1 MFPRARVVKIYIFSK
16 RREILME
23 ENIRTQEEI
32 SLAEI
37 FKILWRKVKVLIFA
51 LVIGAIFGG
60 SLGVLTT
67 FNEKYYGTTVEFYVN
82 PKKDENQINNESQYG
97 VYGAYG
103 RHVMDNMTKLLGSES
118 FAEQLLLDD
127 DGLPTQFLSE
137 ENRAEIDA
145 KIAEAGTPLAI
156 KKSAVKTADD
166 ARTAMAEAQVV
177 YNQKAKEWET
187 ELQILVAGSAT
198 VVEIE
203 TAREQCLGEAKRALE
218 TAQDAKELAE
228 LAETKAIEDA
238 NTAVEAVRALWRET
252 ELYEE
257 LIITVT
263 ESINYRY
270 YDETETDVDDL
281 ARSFIYVNVSVLN
294 DEELANDLF
303 DQLLVM
309 LPRYV
314 EKNMAIPSGYIGT
327 NCQRITRL
335 NEVEQTNSGY
345 MLKTAIKY
353 ALLFGAVAF
362 VIASVVV
369 IVIDRSNTRLRNYEA
384 TMEKFNVPVLGV
396 IPTIT
401 EGENSE
407 ESKSD
412 TEVQK

>member
-1 MFPRARVVKIYIFSK
+1 
-16 RREILME
+16 ME

-127 DGLPTQFLSE
+127 DGLPTKFLSD

-257 LIITVT
+257 LIVTVT

-303 DQLLVM
+303 DQLLIM

-353 ALLFGAVAF
+353 ALLFGAVAL

>member
-1 MFPRARVVKIYIFSK
+1 
-16 RREILME
+16 ME

-60 SLGVLTT
+60 SLGILTT

-127 DGLPTQFLSE
+127 DGLPTKFLSD

-218 TAQDAKELAE
+218 SAQDAKELAE

-303 DQLLVM
+303 NQLLVM

-353 ALLFGAVAF
+353 ALLFGAVAL

>member
-1 MFPRARVVKIYIFSK
+1 
-16 RREILME
+16 ME

-127 DGLPTQFLSE
+127 DGLPTKFLSD

-187 ELQILVAGSAT
+187 ELQILVAGGAT

-257 LIITVT
+257 LIVTVT

-270 YDETETDVDDL
+270 YDEEETDVDDL

-303 DQLLVM
+303 DQLLIM

-353 ALLFGAVAF
+353 ALLFGAVAL

>member
-1 MFPRARVVKIYIFSK
+1 
-16 RREILME
+16 ME

-60 SLGVLTT
+60 SLGILTT

-127 DGLPTQFLSE
+127 DGLPTKFLSD

-353 ALLFGAVAF
+353 ALLFGAVAL

>member
-1 MFPRARVVKIYIFSK
+1 
-16 RREILME
+16 ME

-127 DGLPTQFLSE
+127 DGLPTKFLSD

-187 ELQILVAGSAT
+187 ELQILVAGGAT

-257 LIITVT
+257 LIVTVT

-270 YDETETDVDDL
+270 YDEEETDVDDL

-353 ALLFGAVAF
+353 ALLFGAVAL

-369 IVIDRSNTRLRNYEA
+369 IIIDRSNTRLRNYEA

>member
-1 MFPRARVVKIYIFSK
+1 
-16 RREILME
+16 ME

-51 LVIGAIFGG
+51 LVIGVIFGG

-67 FNEKYYGTTVEFYVN
+67 FNERYYGTTVEFYVN
-82 PKKDENQINNESQYG
+82 PKKDENQISNESQYG

-127 DGLPTQFLSE
+127 DGLPTQFLSD

-145 KIAEAGTPLAI
+145 KIAETGTPLAI
-156 KKSAVKTADD
+156 KKSAVKTAET
-166 ARTAMAEAQVV
+166 ARQAVAEAQVA
-177 YNQKAKEWET
+177 YNEKAKEWET

-203 TAREQCLGEAKRALE
+203 TAREQCLGEAKRNLE

-270 YDETETDVDDL
+270 YDEEETDVDDL

-353 ALLFGAVAF
+353 ALLFGAVAL

>member
-1 MFPRARVVKIYIFSK
+1 
-16 RREILME
+16 ME

-127 DGLPTQFLSE
+127 DGLPTKFLSD

-187 ELQILVAGSAT
+187 ELQILVAGGAT

-270 YDETETDVDDL
+270 YDETEADVDDL

-353 ALLFGAVAF
+353 ALLFGAVSL

-396 IPTIT
+396 IPTIV
-401 EGENSE
+401 ENEKAE
-407 ESKSD
+407 ESKTD

>member
-1 MFPRARVVKIYIFSK
+1 M
-16 RREILME
+16 
-23 ENIRTQEEI
+23 
-32 SLAEI
+32 
-37 FKILWRKVKVLIFA
+37 
-51 LVIGAIFGG
+51 
-60 SLGVLTT
+60 
-67 FNEKYYGTTVEFYVN
+67 
-82 PKKDENQINNESQYG
+82 
-97 VYGAYG
+97 
-103 RHVMDNMTKLLGSES
+103 
-118 FAEQLLLDD
+118 
-127 DGLPTQFLSE
+127 
-137 ENRAEIDA
+137 
-145 KIAEAGTPLAI
+145 
-156 KKSAVKTADD
+156 
-166 ARTAMAEAQVV
+166 
-177 YNQKAKEWET
+177 
-187 ELQILVAGSAT
+187 
-198 VVEIE
+198 
-203 TAREQCLGEAKRALE
+203 
-218 TAQDAKELAE
+218 
-228 LAETKAIEDA
+228 
-238 NTAVEAVRALWRET
+238 
-252 ELYEE
+252 
-257 LIITVT
+257 
-263 ESINYRY
+263 
-270 YDETETDVDDL
+270 

-303 DQLLVM
+303 DQLLIM

-353 ALLFGAVAF
+353 ALLFGAVAL

>member
-1 MFPRARVVKIYIFSK
+1 
-16 RREILME
+16 ME

-51 LVIGAIFGG
+51 LVIGVIFGG
-60 SLGVLTT
+60 SLGALTT
-67 FNEKYYGTTVEFYVN
+67 FNKRYYGTTVEFYVN
-82 PKKDENQINNESQYG
+82 PKKDENQISNESQYG

-127 DGLPTQFLSE
+127 DGLPTQFLSD

-156 KKSAVKTADD
+156 KKSAIKTAET
-166 ARTAMAEAQVV
+166 ARQAVTEAQVA
-177 YNQKAKEWET
+177 YNEKAKEWET
-187 ELQILVAGSAT
+187 ELQVLVAGNAT

-228 LAETKAIEDA
+228 LAEMKAIEDA

-270 YDETETDVDDL
+270 YDKTETDVDDL
-281 ARSFIYVNVSVLN
+281 ARSFIYVDVSVLN

-314 EKNMAIPSGYIGT
+314 EKNMAIPSGYVGT

-353 ALLFGAVAF
+353 ALLFGAVAL

-396 IPTIT
+396 IPTIV
-401 EGENSE
+401 ENEKAE
-407 ESKSD
+407 ESKTD
-412 TEVQK
+412 TEAQK

>member
-1 MFPRARVVKIYIFSK
+1 
-16 RREILME
+16 ME

-127 DGLPTQFLSE
+127 DGLPTKFLSD

-203 TAREQCLGEAKRALE
+203 TAREQCLGEAKRNLE

-257 LIITVT
+257 LIVTVT

-270 YDETETDVDDL
+270 YDEEETDVDDL

-345 MLKTAIKY
+345 MLKTAIKS
-353 ALLFGAVAF
+353 ALLFGAVAL

>member
-1 MFPRARVVKIYIFSK
+1 
-16 RREILME
+16 ME

-37 FKILWRKVKVLIFA
+37 FKILWRKVRVLIFA
-51 LVIGAIFGG
+51 LIIGAIFGG
-60 SLGVLTT
+60 SLGILTT

-82 PKKDENQINNESQYG
+82 PKKDENQISNESQYG

-127 DGLPTQFLSE
+127 DGLPTMFLSD

-145 KIAEAGTPLAI
+145 KIADAGTPLAI
-156 KKSAVKTADD
+156 KKSAIKTADD

-187 ELQILVAGSAT
+187 ELQVLVAGNAT

-203 TAREQCLGEAKRALE
+203 TAREQCLGEVKRALE

-238 NTAVEAVRALWRET
+238 NEAVEAVRALWRET

-303 DQLLVM
+303 NQLLVM

-335 NEVEQTNSGY
+335 NEVEQTNSGH

-353 ALLFGAVAF
+353 ALLFGAVAL

-369 IVIDRSNTRLRNYEA
+369 IVVDRSNTRLRNYES

-396 IPTIT
+396 IPTIV
-401 EGENSE
+401 ENEKAE
-407 ESKSD
+407 ESKTD

>member
-1 MFPRARVVKIYIFSK
+1 
-16 RREILME
+16 ME

-127 DGLPTQFLSE
+127 DGLPTKFLSD

-187 ELQILVAGSAT
+187 ELQILVAGGAT

-257 LIITVT
+257 LIVTVT

-314 EKNMAIPSGYIGT
+314 EKNMAIPSGYVGT

-353 ALLFGAVAF
+353 ALLFGAVAL

-396 IPTIT
+396 IPTIV
-401 EGENSE
+401 ENEKAE
-407 ESKSD
+407 ESKTD
-412 TEVQK
+412 TEAQK

>member
-1 MFPRARVVKIYIFSK
+1 
-16 RREILME
+16 ME

-127 DGLPTQFLSE
+127 DGLPTKFLSD

-187 ELQILVAGSAT
+187 ELQILVAGGAT

-257 LIITVT
+257 LIVTVT

-353 ALLFGAVAF
+353 ALLFGAVAL

-369 IVIDRSNTRLRNYEA
+369 IVIDRFNTRLRNYEA

-396 IPTIT
+396 IPTIV
-401 EGENSE
+401 ENEKAE
-407 ESKSD
+407 ESKTD

>member
-1 MFPRARVVKIYIFSK
+1 
-16 RREILME
+16 ME

-127 DGLPTQFLSE
+127 DGLPTKFLSD

-187 ELQILVAGSAT
+187 ELQILVAGGAT

-257 LIITVT
+257 LIVTVT

-270 YDETETDVDDL
+270 YDEEETDVDDL

-314 EKNMAIPSGYIGT
+314 EKNMASPSGYIGT

-353 ALLFGAVAF
+353 ALLFGAVSL

>member
-1 MFPRARVVKIYIFSK
+1 
-16 RREILME
+16 ME

-103 RHVMDNMTKLLGSES
+103 RHVMDNMTKLLASES

-127 DGLPTQFLSE
+127 DGLPTKFLSD

-187 ELQILVAGSAT
+187 ELQILVAGGAT

-252 ELYEE
+252 KLYEE
-257 LIITVT
+257 LIVTVT

-270 YDETETDVDDL
+270 YDEEETDVDDL

-303 DQLLVM
+303 DQLLIM

-353 ALLFGAVAF
+353 ALLFGAVAL

-369 IVIDRSNTRLRNYEA
+369 IIIDRSNTRLRNYEA

>member
-1 MFPRARVVKIYIFSK
+1 
-16 RREILME
+16 ME

-51 LVIGAIFGG
+51 LVIGVIFGG

-67 FNEKYYGTTVEFYVN
+67 FNERYYGTTVEFYVN

-127 DGLPTQFLSE
+127 DGLPTKFLSD

-166 ARTAMAEAQVV
+166 ARQATAEAQVA
-177 YNQKAKEWET
+177 YNERVQQWET
-187 ELQILVAGSAT
+187 EELPAYTAGNANAETIKVARDAYLSDVKT
-198 VVEIE
+198 S
-203 TAREQCLGEAKRALE
+203 LKS
-218 TAQDAKELAE
+218 AQDAKELAE

-257 LIITVT
+257 LIVTVT

-303 DQLLVM
+303 DQLLIM

-353 ALLFGAVAF
+353 ALLFGAVAL

>member
-1 MFPRARVVKIYIFSK
+1 
-16 RREILME
+16 ME

-127 DGLPTQFLSE
+127 DGLPTKFLSD

-177 YNQKAKEWET
+177 YNQKAKEWEA

-203 TAREQCLGEAKRALE
+203 TAREQCLGEAKRNLE

-270 YDETETDVDDL
+270 YDEEETDVDDL

-335 NEVEQTNSGY
+335 NEVEQTNSGH

-353 ALLFGAVAF
+353 ALLFGAVSL

>member
-1 MFPRARVVKIYIFSK
+1 
-16 RREILME
+16 ME

-32 SLAEI
+32 SLSEI
-37 FKILWRKVKVLIFA
+37 FKILWRKIKVLIFA
-51 LVIGAIFGG
+51 LVIGAVLGG
-60 SLGVLTT
+60 GLGVLTT
-67 FNEKYYGTTVEFYVN
+67 FNENYYGTTVEFYVN
-82 PKKDENQINNESQYG
+82 PKKDESQISNESQYG

-127 DGLPTQFLSE
+127 DGLPKTMFLSD

-156 KKSAVKTADD
+156 KRSAVKAAED
-166 ARTAMAEAQVV
+166 AEQATAEAQVV
-177 YNQKAKEWET
+177 YNQKAKEWES
-187 ELQILVAGSAT
+187 ELQVLVAGNAT

-203 TAREQCLGEAKRALE
+203 AAREQCLGDAKRALAV
-218 TAQDAKELAE
+218 AQDAQELAE
-228 LAETKAIEDA
+228 LAETKAIENA

-281 ARSFIYVNVSVLN
+281 ARSFIYVKISVLN

-303 DQLLVM
+303 DQLLIM

-314 EKNMAIPSGYIGT
+314 ETNMAVPSGYIGT

-335 NEVEQTNSGY
+335 NEIEQTNSGY
-345 MLKTAIKY
+345 MLKTSIKY
-353 ALLFGAVAF
+353 ALLFGAVAL
-362 VIASVVV
+362 VIACVVV
-369 IVIDRSNTRLRNYEA
+369 VVVDRSNTRLRNYES

-401 EGENSE
+401 ESDNSE

>member
-1 MFPRARVVKIYIFSK
+1 
-16 RREILME
+16 ME

-127 DGLPTQFLSE
+127 DGLPTKFLSD

-218 TAQDAKELAE
+218 SAQDAKELAE

-257 LIITVT
+257 LIVTVT

-353 ALLFGAVAF
+353 ALLFGAVAL

>member
-1 MFPRARVVKIYIFSK
+1 
-16 RREILME
+16 ME

-127 DGLPTQFLSE
+127 DGLPTKFLSD

-166 ARTAMAEAQVV
+166 ARTAMTEAQVV

-187 ELQILVAGSAT
+187 ELQILVAGGAT

-203 TAREQCLGEAKRALE
+203 TAREQCLGEAKRNLE

-252 ELYEE
+252 ERYEE

-335 NEVEQTNSGY
+335 NEVEQTNSGH
-345 MLKTAIKY
+345 MLKTSIKY
-353 ALLFGAVAF
+353 ALLFGAVSL

-396 IPTIT
+396 IPTIV
-401 EGENSE
+401 ENEKAE
-407 ESKSD
+407 ESK
-412 TEVQK
+412 TETEAQK

>member
-1 MFPRARVVKIYIFSK
+1 
-16 RREILME
+16 ME

-127 DGLPTQFLSE
+127 DGLPTKFLSD

-187 ELQILVAGSAT
+187 ELQILVAGGAT

-252 ELYEE
+252 KLYEE
-257 LIITVT
+257 LIVTVT

-270 YDETETDVDDL
+270 YDEEETDVDDL

-303 DQLLVM
+303 DQLLIM

-353 ALLFGAVAF
+353 ALLFGAVAL

-369 IVIDRSNTRLRNYEA
+369 IIIDRSNTRLRNYEA

>member
-1 MFPRARVVKIYIFSK
+1 
-16 RREILME
+16 ME

-127 DGLPTQFLSE
+127 DGLPTKFLSD

-166 ARTAMAEAQVV
+166 ARTAMAEAQVA
-177 YNQKAKEWET
+177 YNEKAKEWET
-187 ELQILVAGSAT
+187 ELQVLVAGNAT

-257 LIITVT
+257 LIVTVT

-270 YDETETDVDDL
+270 YDEEETDVDDL

-335 NEVEQTNSGY
+335 NEVEQTNSGH
-345 MLKTAIKY
+345 MLKTSIKY
-353 ALLFGAVAF
+353 ALLLGAVSL

-396 IPTIT
+396 IPTIV
-401 EGENSE
+401 ENEKAE
-407 ESKSD
+407 ESKTD

>member
-1 MFPRARVVKIYIFSK
+1 
-16 RREILME
+16 ME

-127 DGLPTQFLSE
+127 DGLPTKFLSD

-187 ELQILVAGSAT
+187 ELQILVAGGAT

-257 LIITVT
+257 LIVTVT

-270 YDETETDVDDL
+270 YDEEETDVDDL

-303 DQLLVM
+303 DQLLIM

-353 ALLFGAVAF
+353 ALLFGAVAL

-369 IVIDRSNTRLRNYEA
+369 IIIDRSNTRLRNYEA

>member
-1 MFPRARVVKIYIFSK
+1 
-16 RREILME
+16 ME

-51 LVIGAIFGG
+51 LVIGVIFGG

-67 FNEKYYGTTVEFYVN
+67 FNERYYGTTVEFYVN
-82 PKKDENQINNESQYG
+82 PKKDENQISNESQYG

-127 DGLPTQFLSE
+127 DGLPTQFLSD

-156 KKSAVKTADD
+156 KKSAVKTAET
-166 ARTAMAEAQVV
+166 ARQAVAEAQVA
-177 YNQKAKEWET
+177 YNERVKQWET
-187 ELQILVAGSAT
+187 EELPAYNAGNSGAETIKVARDAYLNE
-198 VVEIE
+198 VK
-203 TAREQCLGEAKRALE
+203 TALKS
-218 TAQDAKELAE
+218 AQDAKELAE
-228 LAETKAIEDA
+228 LAEVKAIEDA

-252 ELYEE
+252 ERYEE

-335 NEVEQTNSGY
+335 NEVEQTNSGH
-345 MLKTAIKY
+345 MLKTSIKY
-353 ALLFGAVAF
+353 ALLFGAVSL

-396 IPTIT
+396 IPTIV
-401 EGENSE
+401 ENEKAE
-407 ESKSD
+407 ESKTD

>member
-1 MFPRARVVKIYIFSK
+1 
-16 RREILME
+16 ME

-60 SLGVLTT
+60 SLGILTT

-127 DGLPTQFLSE
+127 DGLPTKFLSD

-187 ELQILVAGSAT
+187 ELQILVAGGAT

-238 NTAVEAVRALWRET
+238 NTAVEAVRAIWRET

-353 ALLFGAVAF
+353 ALLFGAVSL

-369 IVIDRSNTRLRNYEA
+369 IVIDRSNTRLRNYET

>member
-1 MFPRARVVKIYIFSK
+1 M
-16 RREILME
+16 L
-23 ENIRTQEEI
+23 
-32 SLAEI
+32 
-37 FKILWRKVKVLIFA
+37 RKVDNAVSFSYL
-51 LVIGAIFGG
+51 
-60 SLGVLTT
+60 
-67 FNEKYYGTTVEFYVN
+67 
-82 PKKDENQINNESQYG
+82 ESN
-97 VYGAYG
+97 A
-103 RHVMDNMTKLLGSES
+103 D
-118 FAEQLLLDD
+118 F
-127 DGLPTQFLSE
+127 
-137 ENRAEIDA
+137 
-145 KIAEAGTPLAI
+145 
-156 KKSAVKTADD
+156 DD
-166 ARTAMAEAQVV
+166 A
-177 YNQKAKEWET
+177 N
-187 ELQILVAGSAT
+187 
-198 VVEIE
+198 
-203 TAREQCLGEAKRALE
+203 
-218 TAQDAKELAE
+218 
-228 LAETKAIEDA
+228 
-238 NTAVEAVRALWRET
+238 N
-252 ELYEE
+252 
-257 LIITVT
+257 
-263 ESINYRY
+263 
-270 YDETETDVDDL
+270 L

-345 MLKTAIKY
+345 MLNTAIKY
-353 ALLFGAVAF
+353 ALLFGAVAL

>member
-1 MFPRARVVKIYIFSK
+1 
-16 RREILME
+16 ME

-51 LVIGAIFGG
+51 LVIGVIFGG

-67 FNEKYYGTTVEFYVN
+67 FNERYYGTTVEFYVN
-82 PKKDENQINNESQYG
+82 PKKDENQISNESQYG

-127 DGLPTQFLSE
+127 DGLPTQFLSD

-156 KKSAVKTADD
+156 KKSAIKTAET
-166 ARTAMAEAQVV
+166 ARQAVAEAQVA
-177 YNQKAKEWET
+177 YNEKAKEWET
-187 ELQILVAGSAT
+187 ELQVLVAGNAT

-252 ELYEE
+252 ERYEE

-335 NEVEQTNSGY
+335 NEVEQTNSGH
-345 MLKTAIKY
+345 MLKTSIKY
-353 ALLFGAVAF
+353 ALLFGAVSL

-396 IPTIT
+396 IPTIV
-401 EGENSE
+401 ENEKAE
-407 ESKSD
+407 ESKTD

>member
-1 MFPRARVVKIYIFSK
+1 
-16 RREILME
+16 ME

-51 LVIGAIFGG
+51 LVIGVIFGG

-82 PKKDENQINNESQYG
+82 PKKDENQISNESQYG

-127 DGLPTQFLSE
+127 DGLPTQFLSD

-156 KKSAVKTADD
+156 KKSAIKTAET
-166 ARTAMAEAQVV
+166 ARQAVTEAQVA
-177 YNQKAKEWET
+177 YNEKAKEWET
-187 ELQILVAGSAT
+187 ELQVLVAGNAT

-228 LAETKAIEDA
+228 LAEMKAIEDA

-252 ELYEE
+252 ERYEE

-270 YDETETDVDDL
+270 YDKTETDVDDL
-281 ARSFIYVNVSVLN
+281 ARSFIYVDVSVLN

-314 EKNMAIPSGYIGT
+314 EKNMAIPSGYVGT

-353 ALLFGAVAF
+353 ALLFGAVAL

-384 TMEKFNVPVLGV
+384 TMEKFHVPVLGV
-396 IPTIT
+396 IPTIV
-401 EGENSE
+401 ENEKAE
-407 ESKSD
+407 ESKTD
-412 TEVQK
+412 TEAQK

>member
-1 MFPRARVVKIYIFSK
+1 
-16 RREILME
+16 ME

-51 LVIGAIFGG
+51 LVIGVIFGG

-67 FNEKYYGTTVEFYVN
+67 FNERYYGTTVEFYVN
-82 PKKDENQINNESQYG
+82 PKKDENQISNESQYG

-127 DGLPTQFLSE
+127 DGLPTQFLSD

-156 KKSAVKTADD
+156 KKSAIKTAEK
-166 ARTAMAEAQVV
+166 ARQAVAEAQVA
-177 YNQKAKEWET
+177 YNEKAKEWET
-187 ELQILVAGSAT
+187 ELQVLVAGNAT

-252 ELYEE
+252 ERYEE

-335 NEVEQTNSGY
+335 NEVEQTNSGH
-345 MLKTAIKY
+345 MLKTSIKY
-353 ALLFGAVAF
+353 ALLFGAVSL

-396 IPTIT
+396 IPTIV
-401 EGENSE
+401 ENEKAE
-407 ESKSD
+407 ESKTD

>member
-1 MFPRARVVKIYIFSK
+1 
-16 RREILME
+16 ME

-60 SLGVLTT
+60 SLGILTT

-127 DGLPTQFLSE
+127 DGLPTKFLSD

-303 DQLLVM
+303 DQLLIM

-327 NCQRITRL
+327 NCQRTTRL

-353 ALLFGAVAF
+353 ALLFGAVAL

>member
-1 MFPRARVVKIYIFSK
+1 
-16 RREILME
+16 ME

-60 SLGVLTT
+60 SLGILTT

-127 DGLPTQFLSE
+127 DGLPTKFLSD

-187 ELQILVAGSAT
+187 ELQILVAGGAT

-353 ALLFGAVAF
+353 ALLFGAVSL

>member
-1 MFPRARVVKIYIFSK
+1 
-16 RREILME
+16 ME

-127 DGLPTQFLSE
+127 DGLPTKFLSD

-218 TAQDAKELAE
+218 SAQDAKELAE

-257 LIITVT
+257 LIVTVT

-270 YDETETDVDDL
+270 YDEEETDVDDL
-281 ARSFIYVNVSVLN
+281 ARSFIYVNVWLT
-294 DEELANDLF
+294 DRYELVKARVGL
-303 DQLLVM
+303 
-309 LPRYV
+309 
-314 EKNMAIPSGYIGT
+314 T
-327 NCQRITRL
+327 
-335 NEVEQTNSGY
+335 
-345 MLKTAIKY
+345 
-353 ALLFGAVAF
+353 
-362 VIASVVV
+362 
-369 IVIDRSNTRLRNYEA
+369 
-384 TMEKFNVPVLGV
+384 
-396 IPTIT
+396 
-401 EGENSE
+401 
-407 ESKSD
+407 
-412 TEVQK
+412 

>member
-1 MFPRARVVKIYIFSK
+1 
-16 RREILME
+16 ME

-97 VYGAYG
+97 VYGVYG

-127 DGLPTQFLSE
+127 DGLPTKFLSD

-187 ELQILVAGSAT
+187 ELQILVAGGAT

-257 LIITVT
+257 LIVTVT

-270 YDETETDVDDL
+270 YDEEETDVDDL

-303 DQLLVM
+303 DQLLIM

-353 ALLFGAVAF
+353 ALLFGAVAL

-369 IVIDRSNTRLRNYEA
+369 IIIDRSNTRLRNYEA